1 MACFEVSLLF
11 LCASSMAQVP
21 ATMRAIQVSKAAP
34 EGDWSHVALN
44 SQAPVPKPSAS
55 QVLIKVSASSVN
67 PVDWKIV
74 ESGQGSLSFLMHFP
88 HTLGFDVAG
97 TVAAVGKSCK
107 RLKVGD
113 KVWADL
119 GKTWP
124 LRGGELGAYAEYA
137 VADEAQVG
145 IKPPS
150 ITDGEAAALPL
161 VALTSYQALVK
172 TGAPHIAPWG
182 AANQNLTVMVTSG
195 SGGTGHVAIQMAKAF
210 GAAHVITVTNSANV
224 AFVKALGADVVYDY
238 TKGDAFAQLPADS
251 VDVVYDNFGAPGT
264 ADKAMNAL
272 RSDGVFIYLPGKGGG
287 VSKKPKKGVKQI
299 NYGLCDSSKHEDLDA
314 LSAMI
319 AAGQLRGHVQQSF
332 ELANVVQAFNTS
344 FAGQVVGKLG
354 IHVSGTTASTLV

>member
-1 MACFEVSLLF
+1 MLLLTLLAF
-11 LCASSMAQVP
+11 ASSTGAQVP
-21 ATMRAIQVSKAAP
+21 ATMRAMQVSKAAP

-44 SQAPVPKPSAS
+44 PQAPVPKPSAS
-55 QVLIKVSASSVN
+55 QVLIKVTASSVN

-74 ESGQGSLSFLMHFP
+74 ESGKGSLAFLMHFP

-150 ITDGEAAALPL
+150 ITDGEAASLPL

-172 TGAPHIAPWG
+172 TGAPHGGPWG
-182 AANQNLTVMVTSG
+182 NQNLTVMVTSG
-195 SGGTGHVAIQMAKAF
+195 SGGTGHV
-210 GAAHVITVTNSANV
+210 G
-224 AFVKALGADVVYDY
+224 
-238 TKGDAFAQLPADS
+238 
-251 VDVVYDNFGAPGT
+251 
-264 ADKAMNAL
+264 
-272 RSDGVFIYLPGKGGG
+272 
-287 VSKKPKKGVKQI
+287 
-299 NYGLCDSSKHEDLDA
+299 
-314 LSAMI
+314 
-319 AAGQLRGHVQQSF
+319 
-332 ELANVVQAFNTS
+332 
-344 FAGQVVGKLG
+344 
-354 IHVSGTTASTLV
+354 